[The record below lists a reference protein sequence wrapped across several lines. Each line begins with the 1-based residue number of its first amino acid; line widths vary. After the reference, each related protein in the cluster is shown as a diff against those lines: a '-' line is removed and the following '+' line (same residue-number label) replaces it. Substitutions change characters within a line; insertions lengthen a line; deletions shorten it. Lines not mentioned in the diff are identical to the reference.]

1 MTEFD
6 NPLLAQWTAPYEVP
20 PFADIRTEHYLPAFD
35 TAFAAH
41 NAEIA
46 AIVADPAPPSFENV
60 IAPLERSGKLFRRVA
75 SVFLN
80 LADVQSTEAIQAL
93 EREISPRIA
102 AHQQAIATNPGLFAK
117 VAALYAERD
126 TLGLDP
132 EQMRVLEE
140 HHTALVRSG
149 AQLDEAGRAR
159 MAEIT
164 ERQAEL
170 STRFSQNVLADETN
184 YLLLLEESDLAG
196 LPDFLIAAAAAT
208 AKERGHADKYGI
220 TLSRSSITPFLQF
233 SARRDLREE
242 AFKAWIARGAGGG
255 ESDNRA
261 IITEMLRLR
270 AETARLLGFAT
281 YADFSLDDTMA
292 ARPASVRAL
301 LEAVWEPA
309 LVKAKAEG
317 ADLSAAAA
325 EEGGNFALA
334 PWDWRYYAEKVR
346 KTKHDIDEAEIKP
359 YFELNRMLDAA
370 FHTAHRLFGVTVEE
384 RTDLAVYHP
393 DVRVW
398 EMFGRGGKPIGL
410 FIGDYFARPEKRGG
424 AWMSGYRSQ
433 HKLDGNVLP
442 MIVNVLNLVKGAP
455 GEPSLL
461 SIDDARTLFHEF
473 GHALHG
479 LLSDVTYRSISGT
492 SVKRDFVELP
502 SQLYEHW
509 LLTPD
514 VLGRFAVHATT
525 GEPMPRDLIDRLLAA
540 RKFDQGFSTV
550 EYLASAIVDLDLHEQ
565 AGTGA
570 DIDIDAAETASL
582 ARIGMPAE
590 IVPRHRSAHFLH
602 LFSGGYAAGYYSY
615 LWSEVMDAD
624 AFDAFQETGDVF
636 HPETAE
642 KLHRFIYSSGGSMD
656 AGGGLPRISRA
667 DAGDRRAA
675 RKARAEAARPRGC
688 LRQDLS
694 AAPKSV

>member
-1 MTEFD
+1 MIAME
-6 NPLLAQWTAPYEVP
+6 NPLLAPWTAPYEVP
-20 PFADIRTEHYLPAFD
+20 PFAEIRPEHYPPAFD
-35 TAFAAH
+35 AAFAAH

-46 AIVADPAPPSFENV
+46 AIVADPAPPSFETV
-60 IAPLERSGKLFRRVA
+60 IVPLERSGKLFRRVA

-80 LADVQSTEAIQAL
+80 LADVQSTKAIQVL
-93 EREISPRIA
+93 ERDISPRIA

-117 VAALYAERD
+117 VAALHAGRG
-126 TLGLDP
+126 TLGLNP
-132 EQMRVLEE
+132 EQMRVLED
-140 HHTALVRSG
+140 HYKSLVRSG

-170 STRFSQNVLADETN
+170 STRFSQNVLADETS
-184 YLLLLEESDLAG
+184 YLMLLEESDLAG

-208 AKERGHADKYGI
+208 AEERGHPGKYGI

-255 ESDNRA
+255 ETDNRA
-261 IITEMLRLR
+261 IIAEMLRLR
-270 AETARLLGFAT
+270 AEKARLLGFAT
-281 YADFSLDDTMA
+281 YADYGLDDTMA

-309 LVKAKAEG
+309 RAQAMAEI
-317 ADLSAAAA
+317 ADLAAAAA

-346 KTKHDIDEAEIKP
+346 KTKHNIDDTEIKP
-359 YFELNRMLDAA
+359 YFELNRMIEAA
-370 FHTAHRLFGVTVEE
+370 FDTAHRLFGVTMRE
-384 RTDLAVYHP
+384 RKDLTVYDR

-398 EMFGRGGKPIGL
+398 EMFGRDGEPIGL
-410 FIGDYFARPEKRGG
+410 FLGDYFARAQKRGG

-433 HKLDGNVLP
+433 HKLDGKVLP
-442 MIVNVLNLVKGAP
+442 VIVNVLNLVKGAP

-514 VLGRFAVHATT
+514 VLGRFAMHADT
-525 GEPMPRDLIDRLLAA
+525 GAPMPPALVQKAA
-540 RKFDQGFSTV
+540 RRAKIRSG
-550 EYLASAIVDLDLHEQ
+550 LLH
-565 AGTGA
+565 G
-570 DIDIDAAETASL
+570 
-582 ARIGMPAE
+582 
-590 IVPRHRSAHFLH
+590 
-602 LFSGGYAAGYYSY
+602 
-615 LWSEVMDAD
+615 
-624 AFDAFQETGDVF
+624 
-636 HPETAE
+636 
-642 KLHRFIYSSGGSMD
+642 
-656 AGGGLPRISRA
+656 RISRLS
-667 DAGDRRAA
+667 DPRS
-675 RKARAEAARPRGC
+675 RP
-688 LRQDLS
+688 
-694 AAPKSV
+694 A